1 MTTLDVPSSPE
12 ALRTF
17 LREHLGLEFP
27 RAPLIEGHATP
38 FDYLS
43 FVFFEP
49 PHSPDAPDDPR
60 ASPAR
65 DAVVWANRGGGK
77 TFLGAL
83 ATLLDL
89 VFKPGISV
97 RILGG
102 SLDQSRRMHAHL
114 EGFFREEPFASMLA
128 GRITRDRITLSN
140 GSACEVLA
148 QSQTSVRGT
157 RVQKLRCDEVE
168 LFDPDVWEAAQLTT
182 RSKQCGGVWVRGS
195 IECLSTMHLPYG
207 LMFKVVK
214 EASEGTRRLFRWGA
228 LDVLERCGPSLAC
241 RAGHVDCPLLA
252 ECAGRAK
259 SIEAPGGHL
268 SIRDAIDQKARVG
281 KATWESEML
290 CLRPSRR
297 DAVLPEFNRGTH
309 VQSPPET
316 GRASWTRVGGMD
328 FGYRSAMVALRAEVD
343 PQGRLWIVDEWVR
356 TETLLREAIAWL
368 LGADH
373 PPGAPPEWVAVDPAG
388 MQRHEQTGCSN
399 VQVMKD
405 AGLHAK
411 ACRSDLADGLIS
423 LRARLAPAT
432 GPARL
437 FIAPRCTRL
446 IESLE
451 GYHYPSD
458 DPRSL
463 VPVKDGHDHAVD
475 ALRYLVVALD
485 RRGGIERKNYAG

>member
-1 MTTLDVPSSPE
+1 MAELEAPATPE
-12 ALRTF
+12 SLRAM

-27 RAPLIEGHATP
+27 RGPIVEGHSTP

-43 FVFFEP
+43 FAFFGP
-49 PHSPDAPDDPR
+49 GPDHVAGR
-60 ASPAR
+60 AAPAR

-77 TFLGAL
+77 TVLGAL

-89 VFKPGISV
+89 AFKPGIAV

-114 EGFFREEPFASMLA
+114 EAFFREEPFASMLA
-128 GRITRDRITLSN
+128 GRITRDRITLVN
-140 GSACEVLA
+140 GSSCEVLA

-157 RVQKLRCDEVE
+157 RVQVLRCDEVE

-182 RSKQCGGVWVRGS
+182 RSTRCAGRWVRAG

-207 LMFKVVK
+207 LMFRVVK
-214 EASEGTRRLFRWGA
+214 EAREGRRRLFRWGA

-241 RAGHVDCPLLA
+241 RDDEGDCPLLP

-259 SIEAPGGHL
+259 AIEAPGGHL
-268 SIRDAIDQKARVG
+268 TVRDAIDQKARVG
-281 KATWESEML
+281 RATWESEML

-297 DAVLPEFNRGTH
+297 DAVLPEFTRENH
-309 VQSPPET
+309 VQNPPENEGA
-316 GRASWTRVGGMD
+316 GRARIAGMD
-328 FGYRSAMVALRAEVD
+328 FGFRSPMVALRAEVD
-343 PQGRLWIVDEWVR
+343 PQGVLWIVDEWVR

-368 LGADH
+368 NDPAHGG
-373 PPGAPPEWVAVDPAG
+373 PPDWVAVDPAG
-388 MQRHEQTGCSN
+388 LQRHEQTGHSN
-399 VQVMKD
+399 VSEMQA
-405 AGLHAK
+405 AGLRVRAV
-411 ACRSDLADGLIS
+411 RSGLAEGLMS
-423 LRARLAPAT
+423 LRARLAPAS
-432 GPARL
+432 GAPARL
-437 FIAPRCTRL
+437 RVAPRCARL

-451 GYHYPSD
+451 GYHYPKD

-485 RRGGIERKNYAG
+485 RRRAAGLKHYAT